1 MTKARR
7 TAADPAVRFTVFT
20 KAWPQL
26 EVAKLGDLVRGLGFD
41 GIELPVRPGFQVTPD
56 AVTRRLPEAARIL
69 AERGVKIGSVAGSID
84 EPTIAAC
91 GESGVPI
98 IRVMAPIDPA
108 AGYRESEL
116 ALRRQY
122 DAVLSLLRK
131 HGVAIGVQNHSGAW
145 IGSAIGIMRLVEG
158 YDPKLVGIVL
168 DPAHCGLAGEPDAM
182 AIDVAWPHLLL
193 VNLKSGYWRRTAGPE
208 IPDAPW
214 RWYWTI
220 GGQGVSSWRTVAT
233 ELQRRGY
240 AGDLCLSAEYS
251 ASEDKDDP
259 RYGDEVI
266 PLITQDLRYALSLF
280 A

>member
-1 MTKARR
+1 VPTSRKN
-7 TAADPAVRFTVFT
+7 RFTVFT

-26 EVAKLGDLVRGLGFD
+26 DLPELGDLVRELGFD
-41 GIELPVRPGFQVTPD
+41 GIELPVRTGFQVTPET
-56 AVTRRLPEAARIL
+56 VTRRLPEAARIL
-69 AERGVKIGSVAGSID
+69 AERGVKIGSVAASID

-98 IRVMAPIDPA
+98 IRVMARIDPA
-108 AGYRESEL
+108 AGYRECEL

-122 DAVLSLLRK
+122 DAVLPLLRK
-131 HGVAIGVQNHSGAW
+131 HGVTIGVQNHSGSF
-145 IGSAIGIMRLVEG
+145 IGSAIGIIHLIEG

-182 AIDVAWPHLLL
+182 AIDVAWSHLLL

-220 GGQGVSSWRTVAT
+220 GGQGISLWRTVAT

-240 AGDLCLSAEYS
+240 RGDLCLSAAYS
-251 ASEDKDDP
+251 TSLETDEMRTGDD
-259 RYGDEVI
+259 VL
-266 PLITQDLRYALSLF
+266 PLLAQDLRYARSLF
-280 A
+280 T